1 MFWFDRENP
10 NVTYIDNREYSDVL
24 CDGRALTVKP
34 DLIADFRNMQFAD
47 NTFYHV
53 VFDPPHLL
61 NIGESAWMAKKYGKL
76 GINWRDDISAGFR
89 ECFRVLKPFGTLVFK
104 WNEQQIPLKDV
115 LALAEYL
122 PLYGNKRSKTHWIT
136 FIKS

>member
-34 DLIADFRNMQFAD
+34 DLIADFRNMPFAD

-53 VFDPPHLL
+53 VFNPPHLL